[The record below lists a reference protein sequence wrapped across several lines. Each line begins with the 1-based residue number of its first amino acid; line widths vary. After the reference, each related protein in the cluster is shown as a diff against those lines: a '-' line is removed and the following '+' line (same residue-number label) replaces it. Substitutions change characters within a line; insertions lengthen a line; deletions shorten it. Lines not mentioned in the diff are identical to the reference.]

1 MSPPLPL
8 HGSACAEL
16 TAAVVLLRS
25 FFMNEYKIEGMT
37 KWIKLLRQ
45 KGWDP
50 VPRSW
55 TLSLSAVEG
64 LMPYPYSSASFRRMS
79 CEVSGS

>member
-1 MSPPLPL
+1 VSPPLPL
-8 HGSACAEL
+8 HGSPCAEL

-37 KWIKLLRQ
+37 KWIKLLRK

-50 VPRSW
+50 AE
-55 TLSLSAVEG
+55 LEAG
-64 LMPYPYSSASFRRMS
+64 PYGDQFLKQ
-79 CEVSGS
+79 VVL